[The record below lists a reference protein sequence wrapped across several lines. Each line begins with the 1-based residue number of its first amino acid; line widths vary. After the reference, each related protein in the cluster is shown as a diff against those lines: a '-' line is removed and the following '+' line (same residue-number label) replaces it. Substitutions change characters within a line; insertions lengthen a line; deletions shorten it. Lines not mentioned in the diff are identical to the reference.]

1 MPNDSSRSI
10 RTRRGFLTAAGATG
24 AVALAGCSGGD
35 SDNGNESGNGGGG
48 GGGGPVKFILNPA
61 QANVNIKLQY
71 EPFVEYLNNNTDA
84 TVESQ
89 KASSYTGT
97 IQEIRRGAGDLA
109 DTGPFGAVAA
119 KDIVDVVGIRKAFG
133 AEKYF
138 SLITTRADSNINQ
151 LSDLEGEQIAL
162 GDTLSTSGT
171 LFPLKMLKDAGLDI
185 GDAPQGEA
193 EDFTVAGYTNH
204 TTAREQLINRPEIV
218 AAGTGAFSSAP
229 HVPKSQFDSMSEQFA
244 NISPD
249 YEDAGTESPQLDL
262 LAVSQPIPRA
272 PIVARSDWS
281 GSTRDAV
288 EEAMLN
294 APDQAFKHDPDTLA
308 EELGVSKDS
317 EKFENHQIWF
327 SDVIDASFDDFSSVE
342 KVLNDLNVDPGE
354 LG

>member
-10 RTRRGFLTAAGATG
+10 RTRRGFLAATG
-24 AVALAGCSGGD
+24 AVGTVALAGCSSGD
-35 SDNGNESGNGGGG
+35 SDDGSGNGGSGD
-48 GGGGPVKFILNPA
+48 GGPVKFILNPA
-61 QANVNIKLQY
+61 QADVNIKLQY
-71 EPFVEYLNNNTDA
+71 EPFVQYINNNTDV

-89 KASSYTGT
+89 RAASYTAT
-97 IQEIRRGAGDLA
+97 IQEIRRGSGDLA

-119 KDIVDVVGIRKAFG
+119 KDVVDVVGIRKAFG

-138 SLITTRADSNINQ
+138 SLLTTRADSDINQ

-162 GDTLSTSGT
+162 GSRLSTSGT

-185 GDAPQGEA
+185 GDAPEGSA
-193 EDFTVAGYTNH
+193 NDFTVAGYTDH
-204 TTAREQLINRPEIV
+204 TTARDQLINRPEIV
-218 AAGTGAFSSAP
+218 AAGTGAFSTASY
-229 HVPKSQFDSMSEQFA
+229 VPQSQFDSMSDQFA
-244 NISPD
+244 DISPD

-262 LAVSQPIPRA
+262 LSVSEPIPRA

-281 GSTRDAV
+281 GSARDTV
-288 EEAMLN
+288 EDTMLN
-294 APDQAFKHDPDTLA
+294 APDEAFQHDPAALA
-308 EELGVSKDS
+308 EELGVSQNS

-342 KVLNDLNVDPGE
+342 KVLNDLGVDPAE